1 MSHIMIKKHY
11 NTHTHTHHTIHT
23 SLYTHFYIQMTV
35 TDSNGNIH
43 LVEAYFYND
52 SSILFV
58 LWYNIGGEVL
68 HLLFDRLD
76 YGRSK

>member
-1 MSHIMIKKHY
+1 MVGKG
-11 NTHTHTHHTIHT
+11 N
-23 SLYTHFYIQMTV
+23 LAVF
-35 TDSNGNIH
+35 DSNIH

-58 LWYNIGGEVL
+58 LWYNISREVL